1 MAYQLEVIDLT
12 SLPPAQEVLG
22 EKELGFYNN
31 LKIQKRKTE
40 WLGGRLALKKLLA
53 AHTQYTFKEM
63 EILTPGGVGKP
74 TVYAGGKELK
84 IPFSLTH
91 SNGYAV
97 AAIAPK
103 DKYIG
108 IDLEK
113 ISARIGAWKTDFFHP
128 SELTR
133 EDDGFLT
140 ALWTQKEAV
149 VKLLGSGL
157 TVNTLE
163 VRIVNGTPE
172 FSGHALEIYR
182 ALGTPQLTLQ
192 TPLLLPG
199 FCFSVALGK

>member
-22 EKELGFYNN
+22 EKELGFYNH

-40 WLGGRLALKKLLA
+40 WLGCRLALKKLLA
-53 AHTQYTFKEM
+53 AYTPYTLKEI
-63 EILTPGGVGKP
+63 EILTPGAVGKP
-74 TVYAGGKELK
+74 AVHAGGKELK

-91 SNGYAV
+91 SNGYAA
-97 AAIAPK
+97 AAIAPE

-128 SELTR
+128 SELVR

-157 TVNTLE
+157 TVNTLD
-163 VRIVNGTPE
+163 VRIVNGIPE
-172 FSGHALEIYR
+172 FSGRALEIYN
-182 ALGTPQLTLQ
+182 ALGTPKITLQ
-192 TPLLLPG
+192 TLSLLPG
-199 FCFSVALGK
+199 FCFSVALGR